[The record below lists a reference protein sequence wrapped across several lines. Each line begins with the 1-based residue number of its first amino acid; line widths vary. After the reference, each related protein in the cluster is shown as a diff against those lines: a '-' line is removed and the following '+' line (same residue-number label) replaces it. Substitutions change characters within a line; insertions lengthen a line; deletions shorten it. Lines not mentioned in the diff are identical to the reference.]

1 MTALSRCSC
10 TQTWGLGGVTGLPA
24 EAAKGREPRWAA
36 GPKRGCAPR
45 SPICSTVRLQTL
57 PVGLWSSRP
66 LRTLKGQ
73 AACATHVH
81 QCEPPVG
88 AEGPGQPPDGRGH
101 SDTASPS
108 TPPTQKGP
116 ASPASGTGRHH
127 SPVLGTYR
135 NGGLA
140 LLGTLLT
147 CDPCELVPSH
157 FPGSH
162 LARHTAHRSCW
173 GARWAT
179 SCRGVFA

>member
-24 EAAKGREPRWAA
+24 EAAKRREPRWAA
-36 GPKRGCAPR
+36 SPKRGCAPR

-57 PVGLWSSRP
+57 PMGLWSSRP

-101 SDTASPS
+101 SDTASRAPLQPRKARPAL
-108 TPPTQKGP
+108 PPALDATTARSWAPTGMGAWHSWGP
-116 ASPASGTGRHH
+116 C
-127 SPVLGTYR
+127 SPVT
-135 NGGLA
+135 
-140 LLGTLLT
+140 
-147 CDPCELVPSH
+147 PVSW
-157 FPGSH
+157 SH
-162 LARHTAHRSCW
+162 LTFLAPTWPGTQPTAHA